1 MLVLAVIVHMLK
13 YAQMGARPPAV
24 ASRGSIPQTR
34 PPAQGAAH
42 AAADPDSAQ
51 QPPDC
56 RTGRRAPHVPLVL

>member
-51 QPPDC
+51 KTPDK
-56 RTGRRAPHVPLVL
+56 RLGTQGSRI